1 MTMTRAR
8 ARARARWTAL
18 VLGLLLVAAA
28 CGGGGDD
35 GGGGGGG
42 DVGGDAASGA
52 ECPVDALEDAPGPV
66 EVTFWHGMV
75 ARNEEILKA
84 LTDEYNSSQD
94 RVRVRLVYQGT
105 YDDTAE
111 KFENGVRSGE
121 GLPQMVQ
128 LEETRM
134 QFAIDSQAMLPAQ
147 ACVDADDYDLSD
159 HIPAVVDQFTVDDTL
174 WPMPFNVSNPV
185 LYYVKPT
192 FTAAGLD
199 PEDPPATFD
208 ELRDA
213 SQTLVDSGAAS
224 SGLALELSPWYVEQ
238 WFAQEN
244 TALVDNDNGR
254 SARAETMDLDSEL
267 GRQIYEFLDGLV
279 ADGLARSVGRNPRGV
294 DHLLALAQGDAAMT
308 IGSSAAIGPALAVIR
323 SGEVDITE
331 QDVGIAPLPSPTDD
345 PAGGTLVGG
354 ASLYL
359 VGEGSSDEQ
368 QAATW
373 DYAKFLNDP
382 ETQARWSETG
392 YIPIRQSAVELP
404 PVPQLWET
412 TPGYKVAYDQILDSE
427 TDFGGPVIGAYFEA
441 REAVIKSLERMF
453 QENQPPEEAVR
464 TADEEAE
471 QQMQDYN
478 SRAG

>member
-1 MTMTRAR
+1 MMRMRLRA
-8 ARARARWTAL
+8 TAL
-18 VLGLLLVAAA
+18 LLGLLLVAAA
-28 CGGGGDD
+28 CGGSDD
-35 GGGGGGG
+35 GGGGGGGG
-42 DVGGDAASGA
+42 DVGGDAASDA
-52 ECPVDALEDAPGPV
+52 SCPVDALEGADGPV
-66 EVTFWHGMV
+66 EITFWHGMV
-75 ARNEEILKA
+75 ARNEEILKT

-105 YDDTAE
+105 YDDTAD

-128 LEETRM
+128 LEETRL
-134 QFAIDSQAMLPAQ
+134 QFAIDSGAMLPAQ

-159 HIPAVVDQFTVDDTL
+159 HLPAVIDEFTVDDAL

-185 LYYVKPT
+185 LYYLKPT

-199 PEDPPATFD
+199 PENPPATFD
-208 ELRDA
+208 ELREA
-213 SQTLVDSGAAS
+213 SQTIVDTQAAGA
-224 SGLALELSPWYVEQ
+224 GLALELSPWYIEQ

-244 TALVDNDNGR
+244 HALVDNDNGR
-254 SARAETMDLDSEL
+254 TARAETMDLDSDLGQEIYQYLDEL
-267 GRQIYEFLDGLV
+267 V
-279 ADGLARSVGRNPRGV
+279 SDGLARSVGRNPRGV

-308 IGSSAAIGPALAVIR
+308 IGSSAAIGPAIAVIR
-323 SGEVDITE
+323 SGEFDLTE
-331 QDVGIAPLPSPTDD
+331 QDVGIAPLPSPTED
-345 PAGGTLVGG
+345 PQGGTLVGG

-359 VGEGSSDEQ
+359 VQEGATEEQ
-368 QAATW
+368 QAASW
-373 DYAKFLNDP
+373 DFAKYLNDP

-392 YIPIRQSAVELP
+392 YVPIRESATEID
-404 PVPQLWET
+404 PVPQLWEQ
-412 TPGYKVAYDQILDSE
+412 TPGYKVAYDQIRASD

-441 REAVIKSLERMF
+441 REAIVKSLERMF
-453 QENQPPEEAVR
+453 QENQPPEDAVR

>member
-1 MTMTRAR
+1 MTMNRSR
-8 ARARARWTAL
+8 VVTAL
-18 VLGLLLVAAA
+18 LLALLLVAAA
-28 CGGGGDD
+28 CGGDDD

-42 DVGGDAASGA
+42 GGAVGGDASGVD
-52 ECPVDALEDAPGPV
+52 CPVDALESADGPV
-66 EVTFWHGMV
+66 EMTFWHGMV
-75 ARNEEILKA
+75 ARNEEILKT

-94 RVRVRLVYQGT
+94 RVRVNLVYQGT

-128 LEETRM
+128 LEETRL

-147 ACVDADDYDLSD
+147 ACVDAEEYDLSD
-159 HIPAVVDQFTVDDTL
+159 HLPAVVDQFTVDDTL

-185 LYYVKPT
+185 LYYLKPA
-192 FTAAGLD
+192 FRDAGLD

-208 ELRDA
+208 ELRSA
-213 SQTLVDSGAAS
+213 AQALVDQDVAEAGI
-224 SGLALELSPWYVEQ
+224 ALELSPWYVEQ
-238 WFAQEN
+238 WFALEN
-244 TALVDNDNGR
+244 RPLVDNDNGR
-254 SARAETMDLDSEL
+254 SARAETIDLDSEL
-267 GRQIYEFLDGLV
+267 GVEIYEYLDGLV
-279 ADGLARSVGRNPRGV
+279 NDGLARSVGRNERGV

-308 IGSSAAIGPALAVIR
+308 IGTSAAIGPALAVIR
-323 SGEVDITE
+323 SGEVELTEADI
-331 QDVGIAPLPSPTDD
+331 GIAPLPAPTDD

-359 VGEGSSDEQ
+359 VGEGSSEEQ
-368 QAATW
+368 QAAAW
-373 DYAKFLNDP
+373 DYAKYLNSP

-392 YIPIRQSAVELP
+392 YIPIRQSAVDLD

-412 TPGYKVAYDQILDSE
+412 TPGYRVAYDQILASE
-427 TDFGGPVIGAYFEA
+427 TDFGGPVIGAYFEV

-453 QENQPPEEAVR
+453 QENQQPAEAVR

>member
-1 MTMTRAR
+1 MMMNRSRAR
-8 ARARARWTAL
+8 VLTA
-18 VLGLLLVAAA
+18 VLLALLLVAAA
-28 CGGGGDD
+28 CSGDDD

-42 DVGGDAASGA
+42 GGAVGGDASGVD
-52 ECPVDALEDAPGPV
+52 CPVDALEDASGPV
-66 EVTFWHGMV
+66 EITFWHGMV
-75 ARNEEILKA
+75 ARNEEILTA
-84 LTDEYNSSQD
+84 LTDEYNGSQD
-94 RVRVRLVYQGT
+94 RVRVNLVYQGT
-105 YDDTAE
+105 YDDTAD

-128 LEETRM
+128 LEETRL

-147 ACVDADDYDLSD
+147 ACVDAEGYDLSD
-159 HIPAVVDQFTVDDTL
+159 HLPAVIDEFTVDDTL

-185 LYYVKPT
+185 LFYVKPA
-192 FTAAGLD
+192 FTAAQLD

-208 ELRDA
+208 ELRA
-213 SQTLVDSGAAS
+213 TAQQLVDSDAAQA
-224 SGLALELSPWYVEQ
+224 GLAIDLSPWYVEQ

-244 TALVDNDNGR
+244 QALVDHDNGR
-254 SARAETMDLDSEL
+254 SARAETMDLDSDL
-267 GRQIYEFLDGLV
+267 GREIYEFLDGMV
-279 ADGLARSVGRNPRGV
+279 NDGLVRSVGRNERGV

-323 SGEVDITE
+323 SGEVELTE
-331 QDVGIAPLPSPTDD
+331 ADVGIAPLPAPTDD

-359 VGEGSSDEQ
+359 VAEGASEEQ

-382 ETQARWSETG
+382 QTQARWSETG
-392 YIPIRQSAVELP
+392 YIPIRRSAVDLD
-404 PVPQLWET
+404 PVPQLWQT
-412 TPGYKVAYDQILDSE
+412 TPGYRVAYDQILASE

-441 REAVIKSLERMF
+441 RDAIVKSLERMF
-453 QENQPPEEAVR
+453 QENQAPEEAVR

-471 QQMQDYN
+471 REMQDYN

>member
-1 MTMTRAR
+1 MTMTRSR
-8 ARARARWTAL
+8 SWIAL

-28 CGGGGDD
+28 CGGSDD

-42 DVGGDAASGA
+42 DVGGDAASGVD
-52 ECPVDALEDAPGPV
+52 CPVDALEDASGPV
-66 EVTFWHGMV
+66 EITFWHGMV
-75 ARNEEILKA
+75 ARNEEILKT

-94 RVRVRLVYQGT
+94 EVRVRLVYQGT

-111 KFENGVRSGE
+111 KFENAVRAGE

-128 LEETRM
+128 LEETRL
-134 QFAIDSQAMLPAQ
+134 QFAIDSEAMLPAQ
-147 ACVDADDYDLSD
+147 ACVDAEEYDLSD
-159 HIPAVVDQFTVDDTL
+159 HIPAVVDQFTVEDTL

-199 PEDPPATFD
+199 PEDPPSTFE
-208 ELRDA
+208 ELRAA
-213 SQTLVDSGAAS
+213 SQQLVDRNAARA
-224 SGLALELSPWYVEQ
+224 GLALELSPWYVEQ

-244 TALVDNDNGR
+244 QTLVDNDNGR

-267 GRQIYEFLDGLV
+267 GQEIYTFLDDLV

-368 QAATW
+368 QAASW

-392 YIPIRQSAVELP
+392 YIPIRQSATELD

-412 TPGYKVAYDQILDSE
+412 TPGYKVAYDQILASE

-453 QENQPPEEAVR
+453 QENQPPDEAVR

>member
-1 MTMTRAR
+1 MTMTRSPLR
-8 ARARARWTAL
+8 LTTA
-18 VLGLLLVAAA
+18 VLLALLLVAAA
-28 CGGGGDD
+28 CGGDDDD

-42 DVGGDAASGA
+42 AVGGDASGVS
-52 ECPVDALEDAPGPV
+52 CPVDAIEEAAGPV
-66 EVTFWHGMV
+66 EITFWHGMV
-75 ARNEEILKA
+75 ARNEEILKT

-121 GLPQMVQ
+121 GLPQLVQ
-128 LEETRM
+128 LEETRL

-147 ACVDADDYDLSD
+147 ACVDEEGYDLSD
-159 HIPAVVDQFTVDDTL
+159 HLPAVVDQFTVDDTL

-185 LYYVKPT
+185 LYYLKPS

-199 PEDPPATFD
+199 PEDPPGTFE
-208 ELRDA
+208 ELRSA
-213 SQTLVDSGAAS
+213 AQQLVDRQAART
-224 SGLALELSPWYVEQ
+224 GLALELSPWYVEQ

-244 TALVDNDNGR
+244 QPLVDNDNGR
-254 SARAETMDLDSEL
+254 SARAETIDLDSEL
-267 GRQIYEFLDGLV
+267 GVEIYEFLDGLV
-279 ADGLARSVGRNPRGV
+279 TDNLARSVGRNPRGV

-308 IGSSAAIGPALAVIR
+308 IGSSAAIGPALSVIR
-323 SGEVDITE
+323 SGEVDLTE
-331 QDVGIAPLPSPTDD
+331 ADIGIAPLPAPTDD

-354 ASLYL
+354 ASIYL
-359 VGEGSSDEQ
+359 VQEGSSDEQ
-368 QAATW
+368 QAAAW
-373 DYAKFLNDP
+373 DYVKFLNEP

-392 YIPIRQSAVELP
+392 YIPIRQSAVELD
-404 PVPQLWET
+404 PVPQLWQQ
-412 TPGYKVAYDQILDSE
+412 TPGYKVAYDQIRSSE
-427 TDFGGPVIGAYFEA
+427 TDFGGPVIGAYFES

>member
-1 MTMTRAR
+1 MTRMRLR
-8 ARARARWTAL
+8 ATAL
-18 VLGLLLVAAA
+18 LLGLLMVAAA
-28 CGGGGDD
+28 CGGSDD
-35 GGGGGGG
+35 GGGGGGGG
-42 DVGGDAASGA
+42 DVGGDAASDA
-52 ECPVDALEDAPGPV
+52 SCPVDALEGADGPV
-66 EVTFWHGMV
+66 EITFWHGMV
-75 ARNEEILKA
+75 ARNEEILKT

-94 RVRVRLVYQGT
+94 NVRVRLVYQGT

-128 LEETRM
+128 LEETRL
-134 QFAIDSQAMLPAQ
+134 QFAIDSGAMLPAQ

-159 HIPAVVDQFTVDDTL
+159 HLPAVIDEFTVDDAL

-185 LYYVKPT
+185 LYYLKPT

-208 ELRDA
+208 ELREA
-213 SQTLVDSGAAS
+213 SQTIVDTQAAGA
-224 SGLALELSPWYVEQ
+224 GLALELSPWYIEQ

-244 TALVDNDNGR
+244 HALVDNDNGR
-254 SARAETMDLDSEL
+254 TARAETMDLDSDLGQEIYQYLDEL
-267 GRQIYEFLDGLV
+267 V
-279 ADGLARSVGRNPRGV
+279 SDGLARSVGRNPRGV

-308 IGSSAAIGPALAVIR
+308 IGSSAAIGPAIAVIR
-323 SGEVDITE
+323 SGEFDLTE
-331 QDVGIAPLPSPTDD
+331 QDVGIAPLPSPTED
-345 PAGGTLVGG
+345 PPGGTLVGG

-359 VGEGSSDEQ
+359 VQEGATDEQ
-368 QAATW
+368 QAASW
-373 DYAKFLNDP
+373 DFAKYLNDP

-392 YIPIRQSAVELP
+392 YVPIRESATELD
-404 PVPQLWET
+404 PVPQLWEQ
-412 TPGYKVAYDQILDSE
+412 TPGYKVAYDQIRASQ

-441 REAVIKSLERMF
+441 REAVVKSLERMF

>member
-1 MTMTRAR
+1 MTRMRLR
-8 ARARARWTAL
+8 ATAL
-18 VLGLLLVAAA
+18 LLGLLLVAAA
-28 CGGGGDD
+28 CGGSDD
-35 GGGGGGG
+35 GGGGGGGG
-42 DVGGDAASGA
+42 DVGGDAASDA
-52 ECPVDALEDAPGPV
+52 SCPVDALEDAEGPV
-66 EVTFWHGMV
+66 EITFWHGMV
-75 ARNEEILKA
+75 ARNEEILKT

-94 RVRVRLVYQGT
+94 KVRVRLVYQGT

-128 LEETRM
+128 LEETRL
-134 QFAIDSQAMLPAQ
+134 QFAIDSGAMLPAQ
-147 ACVDADDYDLSD
+147 ACVDADDYDVSD
-159 HIPAVVDQFTVDDTL
+159 HLPAVLDEFTVDDAL

-185 LYYVKPT
+185 LYYVKPA

-199 PEDPPATFD
+199 PEDPPGTFD
-208 ELRDA
+208 ELREV
-213 SQTLVDSGAAS
+213 SQQLVDRQAAGA
-224 SGLALELSPWYVEQ
+224 GLALELSPWYVEQ

-244 TALVDNDNGR
+244 HALVDHDNGR
-254 SARAETMDLDSEL
+254 TARAETMDLDSDL
-267 GRQIYEFLDGLV
+267 GREIYEFLDGMV
-279 ADGLARSVGRNPRGV
+279 SDGLARSVGRNPRGV

-323 SGEVDITE
+323 SGEVELTE
-331 QDVGIAPLPSPTDD
+331 QDIGIAPLPAPTDD

-359 VGEGSSDEQ
+359 VREGSSEEQ
-368 QAATW
+368 QAAAW
-373 DYAKFLNDP
+373 DYAKYLNDP

-392 YIPIRQSAVELP
+392 YIPIRESATELD
-404 PVPQLWET
+404 PVPQLWEQ
-412 TPGYKVAYDQILDSE
+412 TPGYKVAYDQIRESQ

-441 REAVIKSLERMF
+441 REAVVKSLERMF
-453 QENQPPEEAVR
+453 QENQPPDEALR

>member
-1 MTMTRAR
+1 
-8 ARARARWTAL
+8 
-18 VLGLLLVAAA
+18 
-28 CGGGGDD
+28 
-35 GGGGGGG
+35 
-42 DVGGDAASGA
+42 
-52 ECPVDALEDAPGPV
+52 
-66 EVTFWHGMV
+66 
-75 ARNEEILKA
+75 
-84 LTDEYNSSQD
+84 
-94 RVRVRLVYQGT
+94 
-105 YDDTAE
+105 
-111 KFENGVRSGE
+111 
-121 GLPQMVQ
+121 
-128 LEETRM
+128 
-134 QFAIDSQAMLPAQ
+134 
-147 ACVDADDYDLSD
+147 
-159 HIPAVVDQFTVDDTL
+159 
-174 WPMPFNVSNPV
+174 
-185 LYYVKPT
+185 
-192 FTAAGLD
+192 
-199 PEDPPATFD
+199 
-208 ELRDA
+208 
-213 SQTLVDSGAAS
+213 
-224 SGLALELSPWYVEQ
+224 
-238 WFAQEN
+238 
-244 TALVDNDNGR
+244 
-254 SARAETMDLDSEL
+254 MDLDSEL

-392 YIPIRQSAVELP
+392 YIPIRQSAAELP

-412 TPGYKVAYDQILDSE
+412 TPGYKVAYDQILESE
-427 TDFGGPVIGAYFEA
+427 TDFGGPVIGAYSGV
-441 REAVIKSLERMF
+441 REAIVKSLERMF
-453 QENQPPEEAVR
+453 QENQAPEDAVR
-464 TADEEAE
+464 TADKEAE